1 MSNYECVVIFDGLLT
16 EDDIN
21 VLQDRVQEVITKNGG
36 EVSRIDPWGKRHLA
50 YEIKRCREGYYTV
63 FYFSTNAGL
72 KVIQELDRFCRIEE
86 KILRHA
92 INHEIKV
99 KPVEAKAP
107 SVEAGGQGEAD
118 KVKEAPAEEKSAPSP
133 QSISPQPALTE
144 LKPAEDEPIPV
155 VVKVEAAPSEKPA
168 DSPSVSGGDASEA
181 QAGS

>member
-1 MSNYECVVIFDGLLT
+1 VSNYECVVIFDGLLT
-16 EDDIN
+16 EDDIK

-86 KILRHA
+86 KVLRHT

-107 SVEAGGQGEAD
+107 SVETGGQGEAD
-118 KVKEAPAEEKSAPSP
+118 NPPQADAEEKSAPSS
-133 QSISPQPALTE
+133 QSISPKPVLTE
-144 LKPAEDEPIPV
+144 MKPAEEETTPV
-155 VVKVEAAPSEKPA
+155 VVKGEAAPSEKPA
-168 DSPSVSGGDASEA
+168 DSPSVSGEDTAEA

>member
-16 EDDIN
+16 EDDIKA
-21 VLQDRVQEVITKNGG
+21 LQDRVQEVITKNGG

-86 KILRHA
+86 KVLRHT

-107 SVEAGGQGEAD
+107 SVEAGVQGEAD
-118 KVKEAPAEEKSAPSP
+118 KVKEAPAEEISARSP
-133 QSISPQPALTE
+133 QSISPQPAMTE
-144 LKPAEDEPIPV
+144 LKPSEDEPTPV

-168 DSPSVSGGDASEA
+168 DSPSVSGGDASGA
-181 QAGS
+181 QTGP

>member
-1 MSNYECVVIFDGLLT
+1 VSNYECVVIFDGLLT
-16 EDDIN
+16 EDDIK

-86 KILRHA
+86 KVLRHT

-107 SVEAGGQGEAD
+107 SVEAGVQGEAD
-118 KVKEAPAEEKSAPSP
+118 AEEISAPSP
-133 QSISPQPALTE
+133 QSISPQPAMTE
-144 LKPAEDEPIPV
+144 LKPAKDEPTPV
-155 VVKVEAAPSEKPA
+155 VVKVEAAPSGKPA
-168 DSPSVSGGDASEA
+168 DAPSVSGGDASEA
-181 QAGS
+181 QTGP